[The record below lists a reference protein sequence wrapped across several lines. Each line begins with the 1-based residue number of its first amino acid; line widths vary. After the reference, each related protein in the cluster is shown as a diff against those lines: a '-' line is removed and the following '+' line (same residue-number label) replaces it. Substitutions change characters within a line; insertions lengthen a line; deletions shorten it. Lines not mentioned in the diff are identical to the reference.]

1 MTQSSEER
9 RKRNT
14 ELQRRSRMKK
24 AVAETGVGS
33 TRCPRCCTNGA
44 LKTDGDF
51 TICEVCAF
59 MPDHTKE
66 WSYTSA
72 RITDTDRPGRR
83 KKQAKAFDE
92 AEGIAQEVWHGPG
105 KKHATQEEKRYYEPS
120 PGVLRLDGDTKFI
133 RQWGHW

>member
-1 MTQSSEER
+1 MAMSNEER

-14 ELQRRSRMKK
+14 ELQRKSRMKK

-33 TRCPRCCTNGA
+33 TRCPRCSTNGA

-83 KKQAKAFDE
+83 KKHAKVFDE

-105 KKHATQEEKRYYEPS
+105 KKHATQEEKRYYEPP
-120 PGVLRLDGDTKFI
+120 PGVLRLRLDSNAGFTGK
-133 RQWGHW
+133 W